1 VNDAF
6 QILDVT
12 PDNLC
17 RAPLCGIKD
26 PGHEGRLAK
35 EGWMQTAL
43 QHGLRARVLL
53 TDEGMQFGYAEWL
66 PGEHA
71 WRGVSAT
78 GYMFLHCIWTY
89 SRRYQHQGHGRRL
102 IEACLDDARKA
113 GMFGVATVARE
124 RPWLAGRAI
133 FLKHGFAPVDTAPP
147 DYELLVR
154 KLAPSAPNP
163 RFRGD
168 WRRRLKKYGSG
179 LTIVRGVQCPHS
191 IRFSEK
197 IAAEATVSYGLTPRV
212 VTLTSWRDAQ
222 AAPTPFAVFAVIYN
236 GEIVADHH
244 VSVRR
249 FKTLMDRVLSRPPGT
264 VKEMKVNVG
273 TGERRTR

>member
-1 VNDAF
+1 
-6 QILDVT
+6 
-12 PDNLC
+12 
-17 RAPLCGIKD
+17 
-26 PGHEGRLAK
+26 
-35 EGWMQTAL
+35 
-43 QHGLRARVLL
+43 
-53 TDEGMQFGYAEWL
+53 
-66 PGEHA
+66 
-71 WRGVSAT
+71 
-78 GYMFLHCIWTY
+78 
-89 SRRYQHQGHGRRL
+89 
-102 IEACLDDARKA
+102 
-113 GMFGVATVARE
+113 MFGVATVARE